1 MILDR
6 DPVRLSCM
14 ARGIGRGLGLACL
27 MAHVGC
33 GLASS
38 EPSAGSTASAL
49 TEVTGQSELA
59 TWTCT
64 GAPCPWGDS
73 LGNPAVAWP
82 AETDPVATRLGYAV
96 SPAAYLP
103 AEQANG
109 LVVAIDS
116 GTASLYAGAPQ
127 ADSHAWL
134 VTLSAGDSY
143 QVTGLA
149 AGDVLSVQSDGDFTY
164 HLTFGDP
171 PPSDPPPSDPA
182 IASQTATWTCTGD
195 PCPWGDTTTG
205 LAVVW
210 PDDAGAIDTRL
221 GYTVSPAIYLPAARA
236 NGAHLEVDTGSADA
250 YAGRPDD
257 DAHRWLGTISSG
269 QPLDVTGLAD
279 GEVLSVQSDAPFTY
293 RAQLGNP
300 DDPPPPPPTGDAIQA
315 IAALWDC
322 DIPECTGDP
331 WTGAVIN
338 WPAWAAYQNNARAAD
353 QSRSVFAAGDGTP
366 LYPYMGAWA
375 DGCEVTAVTGPVLII
390 EWQRG
395 TDVWRE
401 TPLASG
407 QSHTIHLVPPEDSA
421 MIETYDDV
429 SSFSV
434 TLNNCTP
441 EPVPE

>member
-1 MILDR
+1 MSLW
-6 DPVRLSCM
+6 
-14 ARGIGRGLGLACL
+14 LACL
-27 MAHVGC
+27 VAAGC
-33 GLASS
+33 GVTSS
-38 EPSAGSTASAL
+38 EPSGASTASAL
-49 TEVTGQSELA
+49 TDLTGQSEMA

-64 GAPCPWGDS
+64 GDPCPWGSS
-73 LGNPAVAWP
+73 LGNPVLAWP
-82 AETDPVATRLGYAV
+82 ADTEPVATRLGYTV

-103 AEQANG
+103 AERANG
-109 LVVAIDS
+109 LIVAIDS
-116 GTASLYAGAPQ
+116 GTASLYAGEPQ
-127 ADSHAWL
+127 ADSHAWIA
-134 VTLSAGDSY
+134 TLSAGDSY

-149 AGDVLSVQSDGDFTY
+149 PDDVLSVQSDGDFTY

-171 PPSDPPPSDPA
+171 PPSDPA
-182 IASQTATWTCTGD
+182 TASQTATWTCTGD
-195 PCPWGDTTTG
+195 PCPWGDAMTG
-205 LAVVW
+205 EAVVW
-210 PDDAGAIDTRL
+210 PDDAGAIDSRL

-236 NGAHLEVDTGSADA
+236 NGAHIEVDTGSADA

-257 DAHRWLGTISSG
+257 DAQRSLGTISAG
-269 QPLDVTGLAD
+269 QPLDVTGLVD

-293 RAQLGNP
+293 RAQLGAP
-300 DDPPPPPPTGDAIQA
+300 DDPPPPPPSGDVIQA
-315 IAALWDC
+315 IPALWDC

-331 WTGAVIN
+331 WTGAVIT

-353 QSRSVFAAGDGTP
+353 QSRSVFAADGTP

-395 TDVWRE
+395 TDEWRE

-407 QSHTIHLVPPEDSA
+407 QSHTIHLVPPEDNA

-434 TLNNCTP
+434 TLNDCTP
-441 EPVPE
+441 QPPPE